1 MKRLVLTFVG
11 VLLVAGC
18 SSNSSSSSPSNPN
31 GPGVS
36 TVRFTAALLP
46 AQETPPIQN
55 AESTGSGTSTMD
67 FTITRD
73 ASSAI
78 SNATVNFQ
86 VNLTGFPAST
96 VLTIA
101 HIHTGAA
108 GISGPILI
116 STTVNPGE
124 VVLSGGAGNFTRVA
138 VPVKSTD
145 MEAILASPAGF
156 YFNVHTSLNPA
167 GVMRGQLVKQ

>member
-11 VLLVAGC
+11 VLLAAGC

-36 TVRFTAALLP
+36 TVRFTATLAP

-86 VNLTGFPAST
+86 VNMSGFPAST
-96 VLTIA
+96 VVTIA
-101 HIHTGAA
+101 HIHTGATNV
-108 GISGPILI
+108 SGPILI

-124 VVLSGGAGNFTRVA
+124 VVLSGGAGNFSRVA

-145 MEAILASPAGF
+145 MEAILANPAGF